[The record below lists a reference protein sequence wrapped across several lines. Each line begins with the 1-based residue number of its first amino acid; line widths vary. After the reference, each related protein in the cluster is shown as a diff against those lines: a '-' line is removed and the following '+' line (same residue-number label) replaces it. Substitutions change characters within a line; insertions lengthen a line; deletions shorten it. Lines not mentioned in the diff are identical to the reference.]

1 MVNFGIVGIGFMGVT
16 HYKAIQK
23 IRGARVGAIV
33 SRDVQKRKGD
43 WRNIEGNFG
52 GGGGK
57 HDLGKVRAY
66 KGLDEMLEDPDIDV
80 VDICLPTSMHVETA
94 RRALQAGKHVFL
106 EKPIAL
112 TLSDANK
119 LVSESKRYR
128 RFLMVAHVLRFFP
141 EFSLIK
147 KLVKSKEYG
156 SIKAAH
162 FKRIISRPSWSGV
175 DDLNRTGGP
184 AIDLHIHDTDFIQFI
199 FGIPDSVVSQG
210 TLGKGK
216 LVEYI
221 HTLYKYSKNI
231 SVSAEGGWIGQPGC
245 PFEHGYDIYFEGAT
259 LKFNSSSGQSPQLL
273 TSDGRIKKPKL
284 SQVDGF
290 VGELKEVTEAISK
303 NRNSKD
309 LNAISARNS
318 LDICLKE
325 IRSVYQC
332 RRVSI

>member
-43 WRNIEGNFG
+43 WTNIEGNFG

-66 KGLDEMLEDPDIDV
+66 KGLDELLEDPEIDV

-141 EFSLIK
+141 K
-147 KLVKSKEYG
+147 
-156 SIKAAH
+156 
-162 FKRIISRPSWSGV
+162 
-175 DDLNRTGGP
+175 
-184 AIDLHIHDTDFIQFI
+184 
-199 FGIPDSVVSQG
+199 
-210 TLGKGK
+210 
-216 LVEYI
+216 
-221 HTLYKYSKNI
+221 
-231 SVSAEGGWIGQPGC
+231 
-245 PFEHGYDIYFEGAT
+245 
-259 LKFNSSSGQSPQLL
+259 
-273 TSDGRIKKPKL
+273 
-284 SQVDGF
+284 
-290 VGELKEVTEAISK
+290 
-303 NRNSKD
+303 
-309 LNAISARNS
+309 
-318 LDICLKE
+318 
-325 IRSVYQC
+325 
-332 RRVSI
+332 